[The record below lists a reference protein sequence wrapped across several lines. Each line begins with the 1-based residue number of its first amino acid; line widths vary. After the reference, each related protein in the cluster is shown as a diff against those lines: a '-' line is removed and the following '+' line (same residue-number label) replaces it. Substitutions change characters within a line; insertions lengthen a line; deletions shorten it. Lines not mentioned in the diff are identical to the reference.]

1 MYFWGSYNSYS
12 LWCLPHSPLLLPPPS
27 ACKHVCIAVYQRCVL
42 THTHHDSCFPPVLL
56 CRYPSQVALPPA
68 ASGVSVCA
76 GYDHACAVTNAGD
89 VYVFIVLT
97 RLKTVTLS
105 RLQLLL
111 GQEHGEPVRQQR
123 LRLCG
128 SSQPLKS
135 ASNNACTPLQRV
147 HQSIGDTRMNC
158 LCVRPLTAPG
168 ADARAHARAHA
179 RCCRLLV

>member
-1 MYFWGSYNSYS
+1 M
-12 LWCLPHSPLLLPPPS
+12 
-27 ACKHVCIAVYQRCVL
+27 
-42 THTHHDSCFPPVLL
+42 
-56 CRYPSQVALPPA
+56 
-68 ASGVSVCA
+68 CA

-135 ASNNACTPLQRV
+135 TSNNACTPLQRV
-147 HQSIGDTRMNC
+147 HQSIGDTRINC